1 LKNTR
6 RRSSRKGFTPHGNDD
21 GFTLIELL
29 IALVLLVLLSAAL
42 YGTFFSVVRGNDAV
56 RERGEPLR
64 DVRVTL
70 EMLRRELSSAYFIKD
85 KERFQFVVE
94 DRDVFGKPAS
104 VLTFSTFTVPRRGKI
119 PSSDIMEARYA
130 PVEKEGD
137 RIILSRRTRDIFLD
151 VNPVS
156 YPLTGP
162 IEGFL
167 VECYDGQSWV
177 RSWDTAL
184 NGKLPNAIRITIRLP
199 GGENPTPLTA
209 VVIPRLAA
217 S

>member
-1 LKNTR
+1 MKNTK
-6 RRSSRKGFTPHGNDD
+6 RRSSRPGVTPPGNES
-21 GFTLIELL
+21 GFTLVELL
-29 IALVLLVLLSAAL
+29 IALALLVVLSAAL
-42 YGTFFSVVRGNDAV
+42 YGTFFSVVRGADAV
-56 RERGEPLR
+56 RERTEPLR
-64 DVRVTL
+64 DARAVL
-70 EMLRRELSSAYFIKD
+70 DMLRRELSSACYSKD
-85 KERFQFVVE
+85 TERFRFVVE

-104 VLTFSTFTVPRRGKI
+104 VLEFAAFTVPRRGSV

-130 PVEKEGD
+130 PVEKEGG

-151 VNPVS
+151 AIPVS

-162 IEGFL
+162 IDGFL
-167 VECYDGQSWV
+167 VECYNGESWV

-184 NGKLPNAIRITIRLP
+184 NGKLPAAIRVTVRLA

-209 VVIPRLAA
+209 VVVPRLAG